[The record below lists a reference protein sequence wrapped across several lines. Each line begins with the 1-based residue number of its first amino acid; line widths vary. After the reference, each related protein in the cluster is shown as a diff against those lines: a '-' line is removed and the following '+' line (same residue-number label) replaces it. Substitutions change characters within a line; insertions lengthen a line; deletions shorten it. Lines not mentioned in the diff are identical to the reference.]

1 MSDYSV
7 KDIQS
12 VATRMRRHILIMA
25 ANGKTSHV
33 GSALSCVEIL
43 AVLYFRFMNVSSEN
57 WLAPEANRF
66 ILSKGHGAK
75 AWYAVLAEAEFISL
89 KELDNYAKDGS
100 YLGEHP
106 SHCHTP
112 GIGLSTGSLGH
123 GLGVGAGQAL
133 AKKLDQRQG
142 RVFVLVSDGECN
154 EGSIWEAAMCATQ
167 HKLDNLMVIVD
178 DNHMQAMGPS
188 RQISAL
194 DSLKDKWAAFG
205 WKVKECDGHDID
217 ALINSC
223 EELFV
228 NDGKPSIVIARTVL
242 GKGVSFM
249 EDKILWHYQIPSE
262 ENLRVALKE
271 LEPK

>member
-1 MSDYSV
+1 ME
-7 KDIQS
+7 
-12 VATRMRRHILIMA
+12 MRRHILTMA
-25 ANGKTSHV
+25 TYGKTSHV

-43 AVLYFRFMNVSSEN
+43 AVLYFRFLNVSSKN
-57 WLAPEANRF
+57 WLALDANRF

-75 AWYAVLAEAEFISL
+75 AWYAVLAEAGFIPL
-89 KELDNYAKDGS
+89 KELDTYAKDGT

-123 GLGVGAGQAL
+123 GLAVGAGQAL
-133 AKKLDQRQG
+133 AKKLGQRKG

-154 EGSIWEAAMCATQ
+154 EGSIWEAAMCAAQ
-167 HKLDNLMVIVD
+167 QKLDNLMVIVD

-194 DSLKDKWAAFG
+194 DSLKNKWTAFG
-205 WKVKECDGHDID
+205 WKVKECDGHNID

-223 EELFV
+223 EGLFV
-228 NDGKPSIVIARTVL
+228 NDGKPGILIARTVL

-249 EDKILWHYQIPSE
+249 EDRILWHYQIPSE
-262 ENLRVALKE
+262 ENLHLALKE
-271 LEPK
+271 LGQE